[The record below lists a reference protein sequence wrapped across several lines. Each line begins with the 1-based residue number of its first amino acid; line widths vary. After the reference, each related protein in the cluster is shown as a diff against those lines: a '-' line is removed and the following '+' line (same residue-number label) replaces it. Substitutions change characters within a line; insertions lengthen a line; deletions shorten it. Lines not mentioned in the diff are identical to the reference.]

1 VTQRAATRA
10 PAAALALLCVAQFVL
25 QLDFAVVNI
34 ALRTIQEQ
42 LHFAASSLQWVA
54 TGYALTFGSLLL
66 FGGRLGDVLG
76 RRRLLIAG
84 LWVFGAASLACGLAA
99 SPLMLVAA
107 RVVQGAGAALMAP
120 TILATLTA
128 ITPEGPERNR
138 ALSLWTAATAAGGMT
153 GIVAGGV
160 LTQVLGWRSIFL
172 VNLPIVAVLLVLA
185 RTQLPALPGD
195 RRTRPDGV
203 GALLV
208 TLALAA
214 LIFGLTNGEQH
225 GFGATGTLA
234 ALIGGIVLAGA
245 FVAWERTQDQPM
257 IPRAF
262 FVEPVRRVSLL
273 GMFVVGGV
281 FAAYAYV
288 IALYLQRV
296 LGYSEIHTAAAL
308 VPAPLALAL
317 VSTFGARRVIGR
329 IGLRMTLLVGLAGV
343 VAGQLWLTQLGSDS
357 GYFAHVLP
365 GLLLTAGLGGGLA
378 FPALSVGAMR
388 AVTPE
393 ERGLAGGM
401 LPTAQQVGAAVVL
414 AVLATIAAA
423 RTTHAHGSLVA
434 GYRTSY
440 LVAAA
445 LVAATAL
452 LVARTR
458 MDSDG

>member
-1 VTQRAATRA
+1 M
-10 PAAALALLCVAQFVL
+10 L
-25 QLDFAVVNI
+25 QLDFAIVNI

-99 SPLMLVAA
+99 SPVMLVAA
-107 RVVQGAGAALMAP
+107 RIVQGAGAALMAP

-128 ITPEGPERNR
+128 ITAEGPERNR

-153 GIVAGGV
+153 GIIAGGV
-160 LTQVLGWRSIFL
+160 LTQLLGWRSIFL

-185 RTQLPALPGD
+185 RTQLPELPGD

-208 TLALAA
+208 TLSIAA
-214 LIFGLTNGEQH
+214 LIFGLTDGEQH
-225 GFGATGTLA
+225 GFGSAGAVAALA
-234 ALIGGIVLAGA
+234 AWLLLAAA
-245 FVAWERTQDQPM
+245 FVGWERTQEHPM

-262 FVEPVRRVSLL
+262 FAEPVRRVSLL
-273 GMFVVGGV
+273 TMFVLGGV

-296 LGYSEIHTAAAL
+296 LDYSEIRAAAAL

-317 VSTFGARRVIGR
+317 VSTFLARRVIAR
-329 IGLRMTLLVGLAGV
+329 TGLRLTLLAGLVAI
-343 VAGQLWLTQLGSDS
+343 VAGQLWLTQLSADS
-357 GYFAHVLP
+357 GYVC
-365 GLLLTAGLGGGLA
+365 TCC
-378 FPALSVGAMR
+378 PACC
-388 AVTPE
+388 
-393 ERGLAGGM
+393 
-401 LPTAQQVGAAVVL
+401 
-414 AVLATIAAA
+414 
-423 RTTHAHGSLVA
+423 
-434 GYRTSY
+434 
-440 LVAAA
+440 
-445 LVAATAL
+445 
-452 LVARTR
+452 
-458 MDSDG
+458 